1 MDFIHPLTISPINPV
16 NYLHAMNITN
26 KDKEYMAE
34 AIKLSERSV
43 ESGGGP
49 FGTIIVKDGKIIASG
64 SNQVTT
70 SNDPTAH
77 GEIIAIRKACK
88 ALNSFQLKG
97 CSIYT
102 STEPCPMC
110 LGAIYW
116 ARPDRVYF
124 GNTKED
130 ASEINFDDSFIYK
143 EIEIPKDE
151 RAIPFFQLM
160 REEAQKAFKMW
171 TEKEDKIEY

>member
-1 MDFIHPLTISPINPV
+1 M
-16 NYLHAMNITN
+16 
-26 KDKEYMAE
+26 
-34 AIKLSERSV
+34 
-43 ESGGGP
+43 
-49 FGTIIVKDGKIIASG
+49 
-64 SNQVTT
+64 TT
-70 SNDPTAH
+70 DNDPTAH
-77 GEIIAIRKACK
+77 GEIVAIRKACK

-160 REEAQKAFKMW
+160 REEAQKAFRMW

>member
-1 MDFIHPLTISPINPV
+1 
-16 NYLHAMNITN
+16 MNITD

-34 AIKLSERSV
+34 AIKLSEQSV
-43 ESGGGP
+43 KSGGGP

-77 GEIIAIRKACK
+77 GEIVAIRKACK

-151 RAIPFFQLM
+151 RTIPFFQLM

-171 TEKEDKIEY
+171 TEKEDKIVY